1 MKSSR
6 TARRNTGVYDRR
18 KAERAG
24 RRAEWICA
32 LWLRVCGYRIL
43 ATRFRCPVGE
53 IDIIARKGDLIA
65 AVEVKNRSNIDDA
78 LNALRPRQ
86 QQRIAHALSTFAT
99 RIGHHGDLR
108 FDIIAISNGWR
119 LKHLKNAWML

>member
-1 MKSSR
+1 MKFSR

-86 QQRIAHALSTFAT
+86 QQRIAQALSTFAT